1 MGRFSDILPILDDI
15 TSWQPV
21 NDEISRSVY
30 SLAVLCFGKAGLLEL
45 MEQTLKTMTSK
56 GLKID
61 SFTANTFVKYY
72 SHHGSILE
80 MEYAYQRL
88 KKSRFLIEKGTIR
101 AMASKYIH
109 DRKYFKL
116 GEFVKDV
123 SLHRLNTG
131 NLLWNH
137 LLLSYAVNFKMM
149 TLQREFL
156 NMLDNGF
163 KV

>member
-30 SLAVLCFGKAGLLEL
+30 SLAVLCFGKAGLFYV
-45 MEQTLKTMTSK
+45 SK